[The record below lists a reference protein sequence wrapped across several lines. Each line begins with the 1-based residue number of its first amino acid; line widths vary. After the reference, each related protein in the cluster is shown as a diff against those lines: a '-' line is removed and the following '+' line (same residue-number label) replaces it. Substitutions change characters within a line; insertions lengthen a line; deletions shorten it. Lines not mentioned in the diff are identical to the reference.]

1 MFWFSFLLTF
11 QIAKLEYLVER
22 MKTVL
27 HASLLAANKTLPAI
41 PRIAIDGFA
50 GPTAS
55 SDPLASA
62 PLQIA
67 GADPTELSSD
77 PSAATPFTV
86 SGNNRRSS
94 TSDFM
99 ALMNTIKPEAGDE
112 DTRL

>member
-1 MFWFSFLLTF
+1 
-11 QIAKLEYLVER
+11 

-27 HASLLAANKTLPAI
+27 HASLLAANKTLPSI
-41 PRIAIDGFA
+41 PKIAIDGFD

-55 SDPLASA
+55 SDPPTSA

-67 GADPTELSSD
+67 GPDPAEHSSD
-77 PSAATPFTV
+77 RSTATPFTI

-94 TSDFM
+94 TSDFL